1 MIKIFLKHE
10 IKRLT
15 KKYVRS
21 KQFRE
26 YEVIHDVI
34 VFFNMENLPDVELFI
49 KTLIQDGKNVTA
61 YSFDKKN
68 ITALRLPDCYHLL
81 TKDALNFG
89 CIPKKNELLAFKR
102 KQADTLIDLTINPSL
117 ILKYLFLN
125 SSADYRIGFDRENAA
140 LYDLLIE
147 HNQEQGFSYFLDQ
160 MLFYMKSLRT
170 K

>member
-10 IKRLT
+10 IKKLT
-15 KKYVRS
+15 KRYVRF

-26 YEVIHDVI
+26 YNEIHDVI
-34 VFFNMENLPDVELFI
+34 VFFNIENMPDAEIFI
-49 KTLIQDGKNVTA
+49 KTLIQDGKKVTA

-68 ITALRLPDCYHLL
+68 DNALRLPDIYHIL
-81 TKDALNFG
+81 TKNALNFG

-102 KQADTLIDLTINPSL
+102 QQADTLIDLTITPSL

-125 SSADYRIGFDRENAA
+125 SSANYRIGFNRENGA

-147 HNQEQGFSYFLDQ
+147 HNQGQAFSFFLNQ